1 MAIKL
6 NSMTEREIESIA
18 EAFAEYQY
26 EDGEEGLFFLFPDQE
41 AIKIYLRAFVRAG
54 VKAGWVYTTGER
66 REGYLMISDSRSK
79 VPVSALPVAIG
90 GCLKALGLRGS
101 LVLMKALKSGGES
114 LEQRMKKSRQDFLK
128 IEMLAVT
135 KPYQGQGYMRKV
147 VDIAFQMA
155 QEGGLPCILDT
166 DGLRKR
172 DKYIHLGMEPAG
184 IRKIGP
190 CAYLYDLIKPMDKII
205 ENGRLK

>member
-54 VKAGWVYTTGER
+54 VKAGWVYTGER

-79 VPVSALPVAIG
+79 
-90 GCLKALGLRGS
+90 
-101 LVLMKALKSGGES
+101 
-114 LEQRMKKSRQDFLK
+114 
-128 IEMLAVT
+128 
-135 KPYQGQGYMRKV
+135 
-147 VDIAFQMA
+147 MA

-205 ENGRLK
+205 ENGRSK

>member
-41 AIKIYLRAFVRAG
+41 AIR
-54 VKAGWVYTTGER
+54 
-66 REGYLMISDSRSK
+66 
-79 VPVSALPVAIG
+79 

-101 LVLMKALKSGGES
+101 LALMKALKSGGES

-155 QEGGLPCILDT
+155 QESGLPCILDT

-184 IRKIGP
+184 TRKIGP
-190 CAYLYDLIKPMDKII
+190 CACLYDLIKPMDRGSDQIK
-205 ENGRLK
+205 K